1 MSTEDD
7 EGEVAGEVAVVVVE
21 EEVEMEERTFT
32 KSSLP
37 LIKELSIALETAIC
51 VNAAT
56 IESVLLIKGGAEVE
70 EQVVDDGSI
79 STVEIS
85 LSSSTSTTTTT
96 TTATSPSSSSVLTK
110 GSFYY
115 DEFGACFPKK
125 NFCSSLSTNQIY
137 T

>member
-1 MSTEDD
+1 MYNTLNMEEEEEDPRRRSRSS
-7 EGEVAGEVAVVVVE
+7 VVE
-21 EEVEMEERTFT
+21 EEVEVEVEERTFT

-85 LSSSTSTTTTT
+85 LSSSTSTTTT
-96 TTATSPSSSSVLTK
+96 ATSPSSSSVLTK

-115 DEFGACFPKK
+115 DEFGTCFPKK
-125 NFCSSLSTNQIY
+125 KILF
-137 T
+137 